1 MDGEIKI
8 EETAQAA
15 ADAFNDAFSEATE
28 TAPAEKLEEPA
39 KETVE
44 DVKTPDDITGDSG
57 GDGDAAGDGDSGS
70 DSGDAADIPAVED
83 EKPDEVQAL
92 RDQLAAL
99 QARLDAEPKVEKQ
112 TEPVVEEA
120 PSKPIYS
127 DDEEALIKQYKDD
140 WPEVVAGEALM
151 RRKEYNEIVK
161 YVFDEVAKRYEP
173 LIEFYQNSSSRNQ
186 YSDIVSLVPDYDIV
200 RDKTLDWIETQPA
213 FLKKAYTEVTETGT
227 PEDIA
232 SLINIFKKET
242 GYAGTTVPDTTKK
255 TPSMPASGAKT
266 PNPAKAEAAA
276 ALKIVKSGRSDISA
290 GKPDQMDFEGSFEEA
305 VAKRK

>member
-1 MDGEIKI
+1 MDEEIKT
-8 EETAQAA
+8 EETAQSA
-15 ADAFNDAFSEATE
+15 ADAFNEAFLDATD
-28 TAPAEKLEEPA
+28 TAPEGKTEEPA
-39 KETVE
+39 KEIVD
-44 DVKTPDDITGDSG
+44 DVKTTDDVPGDSG
-57 GDGDAAGDGDSGS
+57 SDGDAAGDGDSGS
-70 DSGDAADIPAVED
+70 DSGVAADTPVVED

-99 QARLDAEPKVEKQ
+99 QARLDTAPKVEKQ
-112 TEPVVEEA
+112 PDPVVEEA

-127 DDEEALIKQYKDD
+127 DDEEAAIKQYTDD

-186 YSDIVSLVPDYDIV
+186 YSDIVSLVPDYDTV
-200 RDKTLDWIETQPA
+200 RDKTLDWIDTQPA

-242 GYAGTTVPDTTKK
+242 GYAGTTVPDTAKK
-255 TPSMPASGAKT
+255 TTSMPASSSKT

-276 ALKIVKSGRSDISA
+276 SLKIVKSGRSAISDS
-290 GKPDQMDFEGSFEEA
+290 KPDQMDFEGSFEEA
-305 VAKRK
+305 VKKRK